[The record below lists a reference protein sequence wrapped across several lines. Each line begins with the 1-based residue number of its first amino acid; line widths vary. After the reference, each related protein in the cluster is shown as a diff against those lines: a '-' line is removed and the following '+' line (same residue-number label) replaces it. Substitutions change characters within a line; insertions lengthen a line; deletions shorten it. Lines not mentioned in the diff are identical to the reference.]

1 VNIKVKLYAG
11 LKQYVP
17 SSAELARKEG
27 WEVAEGTTI
36 REVLEM
42 LNLPEGLNIATLV
55 NGVHCREK
63 ETMLR
68 EGDALLLY
76 PLVSGG

>member
-1 VNIKVKLYAG
+1 
-11 LKQYVP
+11 
-17 SSAELARKEG
+17 
-27 WEVAEGTTI
+27 
-36 REVLEM
+36 VLEM